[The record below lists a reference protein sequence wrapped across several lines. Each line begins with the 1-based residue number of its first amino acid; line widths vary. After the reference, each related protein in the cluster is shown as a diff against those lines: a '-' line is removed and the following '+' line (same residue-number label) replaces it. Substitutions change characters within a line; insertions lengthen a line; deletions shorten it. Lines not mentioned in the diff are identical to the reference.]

1 MIREVRYIPYD
12 EQDTYREAGWTV
24 RPFDHA
30 PHHRQYSLIA
40 SREVKSMKTLDV
52 ILRITALIA
61 VTILFIAPG
70 TILLIAC
77 AVLGLATLATAAIA
91 GGLFCLASKAMKEG

>member
-1 MIREVRYIPYD
+1 
-12 EQDTYREAGWTV
+12 
-24 RPFDHA
+24 
-30 PHHRQYSLIA
+30 
-40 SREVKSMKTLDV
+40 MKTLDV

-70 TILLIAC
+70 TILLIAG

-91 GGLFCLASKAMKEG
+91 GGLFCLIASFWKGPARQTGAMTGLRPAWRIKSSATSLGKNE